1 MTYPKTGCGHCSL
14 EEGIG
19 VAIDA
24 VRAGVENDLGSGS
37 CIDVCIIA
45 KEGLLYRRAVVKEEA
60 LEWVDS
66 NHDNALDKRVL
77 GGGVNGFG
85 NVPIDV
91 GCESLAEN
99 NG

>member
-1 MTYPKTGCGHCSL
+1 
-14 EEGIG
+14 
-19 VAIDA
+19 
-24 VRAGVENDLGSGS
+24 
-37 CIDVCIIA
+37 
-45 KEGLLYRRAVVKEEA
+45 VVKEEA

-85 NVPIDV
+85 NMQIVV
-91 GCESLAEN
+91 GGESLAEN